1 MNISYLKKI
10 KSTKYYMKYLD
21 TFIKSAGSWM
31 IAGGLFQAISGFGAN
46 VVLARNLEVQDFG
59 FYAVVVSIIGLVT
72 LLVNSCAGIMAI
84 SSNEADFQG
93 EYKSK
98 LYSILLVELLLIVC
112 ISSALFLILNQM
124 NFAIMLYILGTIIV
138 SWSDFQMK
146 FIERQNRF
154 REVSIVETSSEL
166 LSHFLALI
174 VLLLGFGALAL
185 FIRLFFKGTIKVGFQ
200 FFYIKMPL
208 IRIVKFDRLWLKTY
222 FHNVKHFYSS
232 GMLESGIDR
241 IIILFLGAF
250 SGVKE
255 TGFFFQARR
264 LAIVP
269 HQILQPYF
277 YRILFNTFSRDVSYK
292 SAFRELNRNMVVLL
306 ILLSL
311 ALVLTFTI
319 GHDVIVFTF
328 GSKWAPVTEIIYCL
342 SGIIAASVPFEL
354 LKAFYQAKTVNM
366 VKFLYFGR
374 GAQYF
379 CLILSIIV
387 SLIIGSHYVLILSV
401 GISSGYAVGSMLL
414 YYILYRLFKDTP
426 DSRIA

>member
-1 MNISYLKKI
+1 
-10 KSTKYYMKYLD
+10 
-21 TFIKSAGSWM
+21 M

-59 FYAVVVSIIGLVT
+59 FFAVVSSMIALVA
-72 LLVNSCAGIMAI
+72 LFVNSCAGIVAI
-84 SSNEADFQG
+84 SSNEDDFQG

-98 LYSILLVELLLIVC
+98 LHSILLVELLLIFI
-112 ISSALFLILNQM
+112 ISTFILLIFNQM
-124 NFAIMLYILGTIIV
+124 NFGIMFYILGTIIV

-146 FIERQNRF
+146 FIERQNGF

-166 LSHFLALI
+166 LSHILAII
-174 VLLLGFGALAL
+174 VLLLGFGVLAL
-185 FIRLFFKGTIKVGFQ
+185 FIRLFFKGIIKVGFQ
-200 FFYIKMPL
+200 FFYIKMPV
-208 IRIVKFDRLWLKTY
+208 IRIVQFDRLWLKIY
-222 FHNVKHFYSS
+222 FHNAKHFYSS
-232 GMLESGIDR
+232 GLLESGLDR

-292 SAFRELNRNMVVLL
+292 SAFRELNKNMAFLL

-319 GHDVIVFTF
+319 GHEIIVFTF
-328 GSKWAPVTEIIYCL
+328 GSKWAPVTEIIYFL

-379 CLILSIIV
+379 CLTLSIIV

-414 YYILYRLFKDTP
+414 YYILYRQINKNP
-426 DSRIA
+426 EARIA